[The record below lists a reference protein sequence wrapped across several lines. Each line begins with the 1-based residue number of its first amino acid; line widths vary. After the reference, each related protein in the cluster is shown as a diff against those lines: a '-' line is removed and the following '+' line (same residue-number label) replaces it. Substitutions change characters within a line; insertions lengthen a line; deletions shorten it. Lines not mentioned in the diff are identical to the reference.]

1 MGGATMRIPL
11 KSLLFLFIAF
21 MAIAQG
27 ASATVVTYTFGD
39 EFSGSGSTLSGNVV
53 VTIDD
58 GGGTGSVDITVDTN
72 DLDGSLFEFITGLY
86 LNLDPA
92 LDPNAIVAS
101 DDGTDPDATYSF
113 GTDAFMADG
122 DGLYDIL
129 IGWPSGPPS
138 DRLTADMI
146 DTFTFTLLGLTA
158 SSFEFLS
165 TPAGGHGPFE
175 AALRAQGLGPQGQGS
190 GWFSPDGGGDEDEDV
205 PEPATF
211 TLIGLGLFALGLRHR
226 RR

>member
-1 MGGATMRIPL
+1 
-11 KSLLFLFIAF
+11 

-39 EFSGSGSTLSGNVV
+39 EFSESGSTLSGDVV

-58 GGGTGSVDITVDTN
+58 GGGTGSVDITVNTN
-72 DLDGSLFEFITGLY
+72 DLDGSLSEFITGLY
-86 LNLDPA
+86 LNLDPN
-92 LDPNAIVAS
+92 LDPTAIVAS

-113 GTDAFMADG
+113 GTDAFQADG

-129 IGWPSGPPS
+129 IGWPNAPPG
-138 DRLTADMI
+138 DRFTADMT
-146 DTFTFTLLGLTA
+146 DTFTLTLLGLTA
-158 SSFEFLS
+158 SSFQFLS

-175 AALRAQGLGPQGQGS
+175 AALRAQGLDADGEGS
-190 GWFSPDGGGDEDEDV
+190 GWFSPDDGGDDEDV

-211 TLIGLGLFALGLRHR
+211 TLIGLGLFALGMRHR

>member
-1 MGGATMRIPL
+1 MRIPL

-21 MAIAQG
+21 MAMAQG

-58 GGGTGSVDITVDTN
+58 GGGTGSVDITVNTN

-92 LDPNAIVAS
+92 LDPAAIVAS
-101 DDGTDPDATYSF
+101 DDGTDPDATYNF

-129 IGWPSGPPS
+129 IEWPTAGA
-138 DRLTADMI
+138 DRFLADMT
-146 DTFTFTLLGLTA
+146 DMFTFTLLGLTA
-158 SSFEFLS
+158 SSFQFES

-175 AALRAQGLGPQGQGS
+175 AVLRAQGLDANAEGS
-190 GWFSPDGGGDEDEDV
+190 GFFSPDGDEDV

-211 TLIGLGLFALGLRHR
+211 TLVGLGVFCLGLALRHR
-226 RR
+226 RS